1 MFNYKKIL
9 VVVFDINKS
18 NKALKEVQQIL
29 ADNACEHEVF
39 TEDKDPFNR
48 FCLAKISMADG
59 CPFSKTRAVNSAR
72 ISFSV
77 FISVPKDG
85 LKRLIEKG

>member
-9 VVVFDINKS
+9 VVVFDKNKS

-39 TEDKDPFNR
+39 QEDKD
-48 FCLAKISMADG
+48 ASG
-59 CPFSKTRAVNSAR
+59 Y
-72 ISFSV
+72 
-77 FISVPKDG
+77 
-85 LKRLIEKG
+85 KGFDQF